1 VGALRGALFVCD
13 LTKNDKKAI
22 ILNMKE
28 DEKPISE
35 TALAAM
41 TILSA
46 AFILLAWSVG
56 STFAAFF
63 ATLSMVIVRAY
74 SLKYYKRKLDKFY
87 LIAYSIAAVLL
98 IIFEILIRI

>member
-1 VGALRGALFVCD
+1 
-13 LTKNDKKAI
+13 
-22 ILNMKE
+22 MKE

-35 TALAAM
+35 SVLSIM

-46 AFILLAWSVG
+46 VFILLAWSVA

-63 ATLSMVIVRAY
+63 ATLSMVLVKAY
-74 SLKYYKRKLDKFY
+74 SLKHYGRKLDKFY

-98 IIFEILIRI
+98 IIFEILIRM